1 MGSLF
6 KLAVCENKKEKIVS
20 ASKSM
25 AQENKRNIIVTWQ
38 LACRQCRAN
47 FVVEVPF
54 GPKEERELKCPDCG
68 SKDIGRI
75 EGLTQ
80 DAPQCGG

>member
-1 MGSLF
+1 M
-6 KLAVCENKKEKIVS
+6 
-20 ASKSM
+20 
-25 AQENKRNIIVTWQ
+25 TWQ

-75 EGLTQ
+75 EGLTRMHRNAVADKVPWEAVSLQ
-80 DAPQCGG
+80 